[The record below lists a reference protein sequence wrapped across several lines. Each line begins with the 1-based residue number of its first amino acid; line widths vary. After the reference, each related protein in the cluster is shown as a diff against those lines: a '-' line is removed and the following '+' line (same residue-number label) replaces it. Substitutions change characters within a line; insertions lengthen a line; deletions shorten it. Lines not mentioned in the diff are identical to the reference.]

1 MSEHCQS
8 ICASNLNNTY
18 GEVITIN
25 TSRLFDTAN
34 LSSFAKEWQA
44 QDHRNK
50 VLGYYCSHLPEEILY
65 AADVLPYRLRGT
77 GVTND
82 SNAESYLSPFS
93 CSFCRGMFESFL
105 NGSND
110 FLDGFVGS
118 DGCLQPQRVYDNWVY
133 YLKKDNAFSY
143 QFNTPRVYDD
153 DALGMYRKE
162 LADLKHAV
170 ERWGSYVTKD
180 KLIDAIKVY
189 NRTRALMRELYSLR
203 KADGPKVTGEE
214 CLRISLA
221 SMSMRKDLFNQYLE
235 AFLEEAKARE
245 PITDY
250 RARLMLIG
258 SSCDNPDYLKIF
270 EEKGGL
276 FVADVNCY
284 GSRYL
289 YDDVEI
295 DEKDPL
301 MGLARSYLARPVCGR
316 MCNLHDELRTTILET
331 AKEFGVEG
339 IIYTKMK
346 NCDMW
351 GGESFFLD
359 DKIREEGYSL
369 LILDREEI
377 TTNAGQVGIRA
388 EAFIEMIETGG
399 LDS

>member
-1 MSEHCQS
+1 ME
-8 ICASNLNNTY
+8 IKRYKLEAIKMNTQ
-18 GEVITIN
+18 
-25 TSRLFDTAN
+25 RPFDTAH
-34 LSSFAKEWQA
+34 LDSFAKEWKA
-44 QDHRNK
+44 QSKNKK

-65 AADVLPYRLRGT
+65 AAGVLPYRIRGT
-77 GVTND
+77 GITSD

-93 CSFCRGMFESFL
+93 CSFCRGCFEQ
-105 NGSND
+105 
-110 FLDGFVGS
+110 FLDGNYDFFNGFIAS
-118 DGCLQPQRVYDNWVY
+118 DGCLQPQRVYDNWKN
-133 YLKKDNAFSY
+133 YLKREDDFCY
-143 QFNTPRVYDD
+143 QFNAPRVYDEA
-153 DALGMYRKE
+153 ALDMYRRE
-162 LADLKHAV
+162 LLDLKNAV
-170 ERWGSYVTKD
+170 ERYASYVTNE
-180 KLIDAIKVY
+180 KLIDAIRVY
-189 NRTRALMRELYSLR
+189 NHTRALLRELYNLR
-203 KADGPKVTGEE
+203 KSDRPLVTGEE
-214 CLRISLA
+214 CLRITLA
-221 SMSMRKDLFNQYLE
+221 SMSMRKDQFNELLE

-270 EEKGGL
+270 EDKGGL

-295 DEKDPL
+295 DEADPL

-316 MCNLHDELRTTILET
+316 MCNLHHELRNTILDM
-331 AKEFGVEG
+331 AKEYNVEG
-339 IIYTKMK
+339 IVYTKMK

-359 DKIREEGYSL
+359 DKIREAGLAL

-388 EAFIEMIETGG
+388 EAFVEMIETGG
-399 LDS
+399 IE

>member
-1 MSEHCQS
+1 M
-8 ICASNLNNTY
+8 NTQ
-18 GEVITIN
+18 
-25 TSRLFDTAN
+25 RLFDTAH
-34 LSSFAKEWQA
+34 LDSFAKEWKA
-44 QDHRNK
+44 KGKNNK

-65 AADVLPYRLRGT
+65 AADILPYRIRGT

-93 CSFCRGMFESFL
+93 CSFCRGCFEHFLDGTYDFL
-105 NGSND
+105 NG
-110 FLDGFVGS
+110 FIAS
-118 DGCLQPQRVYDNWVY
+118 DGCLQPQRVFDNWKN
-133 YLKKDNAFSY
+133 YLKKEDDFCY
-143 QFNTPRVYDD
+143 QFNAPRVYDEE
-153 DALGMYRKE
+153 ALGMYRRE
-162 LADLKHAV
+162 LLDLKNAV
-170 ERWGSYVTKD
+170 ERYASYVTNE
-180 KLIDAIKVY
+180 KLINAIRVY
-189 NRTRALMRELYSLR
+189 NHTRALLRELYGLR
-203 KADGPKVTGEE
+203 KSDRPLVTGEE
-214 CLRISLA
+214 CLRITLA
-221 SMSMRKDLFNQYLE
+221 SMSMRKDQYNELLE

-270 EEKGGL
+270 EDKGGL

-295 DEKDPL
+295 DEADPL

-316 MCNLHDELRTTILET
+316 MCNLHHELRDTILDM

-339 IIYTKMK
+339 VVYTKMK

-359 DKIREEGYSL
+359 DKIREAGLSL

-388 EAFIEMIETGG
+388 EAFVEMIETGG
-399 LDS
+399 IE

>member
-1 MSEHCQS
+1 ME
-8 ICASNLNNTY
+8 IKRYKLEAIKMNTQ
-18 GEVITIN
+18 
-25 TSRLFDTAN
+25 RLFDTAH
-34 LSSFAKEWQA
+34 LDSFAKEWKA
-44 QDHRNK
+44 QSKNNK

-65 AADVLPYRLRGT
+65 AAGVLPYRIRGT
-77 GVTND
+77 GITSD

-93 CSFCRGMFESFL
+93 CSFCRGCFEQ
-105 NGSND
+105 
-110 FLDGFVGS
+110 FLDGNYDFFNGFIAS
-118 DGCLQPQRVYDNWVY
+118 DGCLQPQRVYDNWKN
-133 YLKKDNAFSY
+133 YLKREDDFCY
-143 QFNTPRVYDD
+143 QFNAPRVYDEA
-153 DALGMYRKE
+153 ALDMYRRE
-162 LADLKHAV
+162 LLDLKNAV
-170 ERWGSYVTKD
+170 ERYASYVTNE
-180 KLIDAIKVY
+180 KLIDAIRVY
-189 NRTRALMRELYSLR
+189 NHTRALLRELYNLR
-203 KADGPKVTGEE
+203 KSDRPLVTGEE
-214 CLRISLA
+214 CLRITLA
-221 SMSMRKDLFNQYLE
+221 SMSMRKDQFNELLE

-270 EEKGGL
+270 EDKGGL

-295 DEKDPL
+295 DEADPL

-316 MCNLHDELRTTILET
+316 MCNLHHELRDTILYM
-331 AKEFGVEG
+331 AKEYNVEG
-339 IIYTKMK
+339 IVYTKMK

-359 DKIREEGYSL
+359 DKIREAGLAL

-388 EAFIEMIETGG
+388 EAFVEMIETGG
-399 LDS
+399 IE

>member
-1 MSEHCQS
+1 M
-8 ICASNLNNTY
+8 NT
-18 GEVITIN
+18 N
-25 TSRLFDTAN
+25 RLFDTAN
-34 LSSFAKEWQA
+34 LDSFAKEWKTQA
-44 QDHRNK
+44 KNNK

-65 AADVLPYRLRGT
+65 AADILPYRIRGT

-93 CSFCRGMFESFL
+93 CSFCRGCFEHFLDGSYDFL
-105 NGSND
+105 NG
-110 FLDGFVGS
+110 FIAS
-118 DGCLQPQRVYDNWVY
+118 DGCLQPQRVYDNWKN
-133 YLKKDNAFSY
+133 YLKKEDDFCY
-143 QFNTPRVYDD
+143 QFNAPRVYDD
-153 DALGMYRKE
+153 EAIVMYRRE
-162 LADLKHAV
+162 LLDLKNAV
-170 ERWGSYVTKD
+170 ERYASYVTNE
-180 KLIDAIKVY
+180 KLINAIKVY
-189 NRTRALMRELYSLR
+189 NHTRALLRELYSLR
-203 KADGPKVTGEE
+203 KGGSPLVTGEE
-214 CLRISLA
+214 CLRITLA
-221 SMSMRKDLFNQYLE
+221 SMSMRKDMFNELLE
-235 AFLEEAKARE
+235 AFLKEAKERE

-295 DEKDPL
+295 NEKDPL
-301 MGLARSYLARPVCGR
+301 SGLARSYLARPVCGR
-316 MCNLHDELRTTILET
+316 MCNLHEELRSTILDM
-331 AKEFGVEG
+331 AKEFNVEG
-339 IIYTKMK
+339 VVYTKMK

-359 DKIREEGYSL
+359 DKIREAGLSL

-388 EAFIEMIETGG
+388 EAFVEMIETGG
-399 LDS
+399 ID

>member
-1 MSEHCQS
+1 M
-8 ICASNLNNTY
+8 NTQ
-18 GEVITIN
+18 
-25 TSRLFDTAN
+25 RLFDTAQ
-34 LSSFAKEWQA
+34 LDSFAKEWKA
-44 QDHRNK
+44 QSKHNK

-65 AADVLPYRLRGT
+65 AAGILPYRIRGT

-93 CSFCRGMFESFL
+93 CSFCRGCFEHFLDGTYDFL
-105 NGSND
+105 NG
-110 FLDGFVGS
+110 FIAS
-118 DGCLQPQRVYDNWVY
+118 DGCLQPQRVFDNWKN
-133 YLKKDNAFSY
+133 YLKKEDHFCY
-143 QFNTPRVYDD
+143 QFNAPRVYDEE
-153 DALGMYRKE
+153 ALGMYRRE
-162 LADLKHAV
+162 LLDLKNAV
-170 ERWGSYVTKD
+170 ERYASYVTNE
-180 KLIDAIKVY
+180 KLIDAIRVY
-189 NRTRALMRELYSLR
+189 NHTRALLRELYSLR
-203 KADGPKVTGEE
+203 KSDRPLVTGEE
-214 CLRISLA
+214 CLRITLA
-221 SMSMRKDLFNQYLE
+221 SMSMRKDQFNELLE
-235 AFLEEAKARE
+235 AFLEEAKSRE

-270 EEKGGL
+270 EDKGGL

-295 DEKDPL
+295 DEADPL

-316 MCNLHDELRTTILET
+316 MCNLHHELRDTVLDM

-339 IIYTKMK
+339 VVYTKMK

-359 DKIREEGYSL
+359 DKIREAGLSL

-388 EAFIEMIETGG
+388 EAFVEMIETGG
-399 LDS
+399 IE